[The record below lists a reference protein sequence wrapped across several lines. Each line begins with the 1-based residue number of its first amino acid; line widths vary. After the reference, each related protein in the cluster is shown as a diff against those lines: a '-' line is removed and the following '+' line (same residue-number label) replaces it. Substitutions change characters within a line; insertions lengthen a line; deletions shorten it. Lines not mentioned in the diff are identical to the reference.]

1 MGSWIAM
8 LSDLLFRLRALFR
21 RRTMEAEM
29 DEELRSHFE
38 NHVEKLV
45 ATGLSREEALRRAR
59 IEFGGYE
66 QLKED
71 CRDARGVNLIETVH
85 QDVGYALRML
95 RGSPGFATVAILTLA
110 LGIGANTAIFSV
122 IDSVLLRPLPYQNP
136 AGLVMVW
143 ENDSQHPNP
152 HNTVSPPDFL
162 DWQSRNS
169 VFAEMSALFD
179 QRVNLT
185 GNGLPQEVVIQ
196 DVSANFFSVLGVRP
210 ILGPGFTAENG
221 KPGHDD
227 VLVLSYGF
235 WKERFASDPGI
246 IGKPVVLNGHPQI
259 VVGVAP
265 QNFSW
270 FIKDGS
276 FTGAKPQM
284 WTPFIFPASFSDRKG
299 VGRFLTVVA
308 RLKAGVTV
316 PQAQSEMN
324 TIAAR
329 IAEEYPDFN
338 GYWGANVV
346 SVRDQISGDLR
357 PALLILF
364 GAVVFVLVIACANV
378 SSLLLAR
385 AAAREREFAVRSAIG
400 ASPWRIARQLLT
412 ESVLLALIGGAIGV
426 ALAVGGTNLLLAA
439 SPENLLDLR
448 SIPIDRRVL
457 AFASGATLLAG
468 LLFGFLPSYISAHS
482 GISETLK
489 EGGRGSSAGKR
500 RRFARSAFVVAQ
512 MCLAL
517 VLLAGSGLLIRSFIR
532 LVGVDPGFD
541 ASHLLTF
548 KVSLPSSKY
557 GKDPACL
564 AFFRQLLARISALSG
579 VRSVSMNSF
588 PPFSGLGSAT
598 GVHVLSQPERSLMDL
613 PEAAVRVIGKDY
625 FPTMQIPL
633 HSGRTFNEQELTEDR
648 HVVIINQA
656 FRDQYLKGVNPL
668 GQKAVIFMKSLQE
681 SQNTPSEIIGVVG
694 DVRQMGLDTP
704 AEPTVYWPHP
714 ELVISEMTILVRTEN
729 DPLRLVSAV
738 RNELQQMDPEL
749 PMAAI
754 STMDQLLADSISR
767 SRFTMLLLGIFA
779 CIALVLASVGIYGVI
794 AYSVTQRTQEFGI
807 RMALG
812 ANHRDVLRLVLGQG
826 TRLTLLGVGLGV
838 IAALIVTRLMA
849 TLLYGITASDPLTF
863 TAVALLLALVALAAC
878 YIPARRATRVDPID
892 ALRYQ

>member
-1 MGSWIAM
+1 M
-8 LSDLLFRLRALFR
+8 LSDLMFRLRALFR
-21 RRTMEAEM
+21 RGAMEAEM

-38 NHVEKLV
+38 NQVEKLV
-45 ATGLSREEALRRAR
+45 ASGMPREEAMRRAR
-59 IEFGGYE
+59 LEFGGYE
-66 QLKED
+66 QLKEE
-71 CRDARGVNLIETVH
+71 CRDARGVSLVEATV
-85 QDVGYALRML
+85 QDLRYALRML
-95 RGSPGFATVAILTLA
+95 RNSPGFTAVAILTLA

-122 IDSVLLRPLPYQNP
+122 IDSILLRPLPYSDP

-143 ENDSQHPNP
+143 ENNSQHPNP

-169 VFAEMSALFD
+169 VFTEMAAIFD
-179 QRVNLT
+179 QHANLT
-185 GNGLPQEVVIQ
+185 GNGLPQEVVLQ
-196 DVSANFFSVLGVRP
+196 DVSANFFSVLGVTP

-221 KPGHDD
+221 KAGHDNVV
-227 VLVLSYGF
+227 VLGYGF
-235 WKERFASDPGI
+235 WKERFAGDTGV
-246 IGKPVVLNGHPQI
+246 IGKSILLDGKAQTI
-259 VVGVAP
+259 TGVAP
-265 QNFSW
+265 ENFSW

-284 WTPFIFPASFSDRKG
+284 WTPFVFPARFSDRKDI
-299 VGRFLTVVA
+299 GRFLSVVA
-308 RLKAGVTV
+308 RLKTGATV
-316 PQAQSEMN
+316 PQAQSQMN
-324 TIAAR
+324 AIAAR

-364 GAVVFVLVIACANV
+364 GAVAFVLLISCANV
-378 SSLLLAR
+378 SSLLLSR
-385 AAAREREFAVRSAIG
+385 AAAREREIAVRTAIG

-448 SIPIDRRVL
+448 SIPIDWRVL
-457 AFASGATLLAG
+457 AFAAAATLLAG
-468 LLFGFLPSYISAHS
+468 LLFGVLPSYISAHS

-489 EGGRGSSAGKR
+489 EGSRGSSAGKR
-500 RRFARSAFVVAQ
+500 RQIARGAFVVAQ

-517 VLLAGSGLLIRSFIR
+517 VLLAGSGLLIRSFVR

-548 KVSLPSSKY
+548 KVSLPTAKY
-557 GKDPACL
+557 GNDKAIL
-564 AFFRQLLARISALSG
+564 TFFQQLLARVSHLPG

-598 GVHVLSQPERSLMDL
+598 GVHVLGQPERSLMDL
-613 PEAAVRVIGKDY
+613 PVAAVRVVGADY
-625 FPTMQIPL
+625 FSTMQIPL
-633 HSGRTFNEQELTEDR
+633 HAGRTFNEQELAEER

-656 FRDQYLKGVNPL
+656 FADQYLKGVNPL
-668 GQKAVIFMKSLQE
+668 GQKAVIYMKSLEE
-681 SQNTPSEIIGVVG
+681 SKNKPSEIIGVVG

-714 ELVISEMTILVRTEN
+714 ELVISELTIVVRTANE
-729 DPLRLVSAV
+729 PLALVSAV
-738 RNELQQMDPEL
+738 RNELQQMDAEQ

-754 STMDQLLADSISR
+754 STMDQLLAGTLSR
-767 SRFTMLLLGIFA
+767 SRFTMLVLGVFA
-779 CIALVLASVGIYGVI
+779 VLALILACVGIYGVI

-812 ANHRDVLRLVLGQG
+812 ANRRDVFRLVLGQG
-826 TRLTLLGVGLGV
+826 TRLTLLGIGLGIV
-838 IAALIVTRLMA
+838 AALIVTRLMA
-849 TLLYGITASDPLTF
+849 TLLYGISATDPLTF
-863 TAVALLLALVALAAC
+863 TAVALLLTLVALAAC
-878 YIPARRATRVDPID
+878 YIPARRATRVDPIV
-892 ALRYQ
+892 ALRYE

>member
-1 MGSWIAM
+1 MF
-8 LSDLLFRLRALFR
+8 SDLLFRLRALFR
-21 RRTMEAEM
+21 RGAMEAEM
-29 DEELRSHFE
+29 DEELHSHFE
-38 NHVEKLV
+38 NQVEKLV
-45 ATGLSREEALRRAR
+45 ASGLSREEAVRRAR

-66 QLKED
+66 HLKEE
-71 CRDARGVNLIETVH
+71 CRDARGVSLVETIA
-85 QDVGYALRML
+85 QDLRYALRML
-95 RGSPGFATVAILTLA
+95 RNSPGFTAVAILTLA

-122 IDSVLLRPLPYQNP
+122 IDSVLLRPLPYQDP

-143 ENDSQHPNP
+143 ENNSQHANP

-185 GNGLPQEVVIQ
+185 GNGVPQEVVIQ

-210 ILGPGFTAENG
+210 ILGPGISAENG

-227 VLVLSYGF
+227 VVVLSYGF
-235 WKERFASDPGI
+235 WKERFAGDPEI

-259 VVGVAP
+259 IVGVAP
-265 QNFSW
+265 QNFTW

-308 RLKAGVTV
+308 RLKPGVTV
-316 PQAQSEMN
+316 PEAKSQMD

-338 GYWGANVV
+338 AYWGANVV

-364 GAVVFVLVIACANV
+364 GAVAFVLLIACANV

-385 AAAREREFAVRSAIG
+385 AAAREREIAVRTAIG
-400 ASPWRIARQLLT
+400 ASRWRIARQLLT
-412 ESVLLALIGGAIGV
+412 ESILLALIGGAMGMT
-426 ALAVGGTNLLLAA
+426 LAVWGTNLLLAA
-439 SPENLLDLR
+439 TPGNLLDLR
-448 SIPIDRRVL
+448 SLPIDWRVL
-457 AFASGATLLAG
+457 AFAGGSTLLAG
-468 LLFGFLPSYISAHS
+468 LFFGVLPSYISAHS

-489 EGGRGSSAGKR
+489 EGGRGSSAGKQ
-500 RRFARSAFVVAQ
+500 RSFVRGAFVVAQ

-517 VLLAGSGLLIRSFIR
+517 VLLAGSGLLIRSFVR

-541 ASHLLTF
+541 PSHLLTF

-557 GKDPACL
+557 KTDAALL
-564 AFFRQLLARISALSG
+564 AFFRQLLARVSQLPG
-579 VRSVSMNSF
+579 VRSVSMNNF

-598 GVHVLSQPERSLMDL
+598 GVHVLNQPERSLMDL
-613 PEAAVRVIGKDY
+613 PVAAVRVIGADY
-625 FPTMQIPL
+625 LRTMQIPL
-633 HSGRTFNEQELTEDR
+633 RAGRAFNEQEVTEER
-648 HVVIINQA
+648 HVVIVNQA
-656 FRDQYLKGVNPL
+656 FADQCLHGVNPL
-668 GQKAVIFMKSLQE
+668 GQKAVIYMKSLEE
-681 SQNTPSEIIGVVG
+681 SKITPSEIIGVVG

-714 ELVISEMTILVRTEN
+714 ELVISEMTIVVRTEN
-729 DPLRLVSAV
+729 DPLALVSAA
-738 RNELQQMDPEL
+738 RNELRQMDPEQ

-754 STMDQLLADSISR
+754 ATMDQLLAGSLSR
-767 SRFTMLLLGIFA
+767 SRFTMLVLGVFA
-779 CIALVLASVGIYGVI
+779 ALALVLACVGIYGVI

-812 ANHRDVLRLVLGQG
+812 ANRRDVFRLVLGQG
-826 TRLTLLGVGLGV
+826 TRLAVLGIGFGIV
-838 IAALIVTRLMA
+838 AALLVTRLMA
-849 TLLYGITASDPLTF
+849 TLLYGTSATDPLTF
-863 TAVALLLALVALAAC
+863 TAVSLLLALVALAAC
-878 YIPARRATRVDPID
+878 YIPARRATRVDPIV
-892 ALRYQ
+892 ALRYE

>member
-1 MGSWIAM
+1 MF
-8 LSDLLFRLRALFR
+8 SDLLFRLRALFR
-21 RRTMEAEM
+21 RDAMEAEM

-38 NHVEKLV
+38 NQVEKLV
-45 ATGLSREEALRRAR
+45 ASGLPREEATRRAR
-59 IEFGGYE
+59 LGFGGYE
-66 QLKED
+66 QLKEE
-71 CRDARGVNLIETVH
+71 CRDARGVSFVETLI
-85 QDVGYALRML
+85 QDLRYALRML
-95 RGSPGFATVAILTLA
+95 RNSPGFTAVAILTLA
-110 LGIGANTAIFSV
+110 LGVGANTAIFSV
-122 IDSVLLRPLPYQNP
+122 IDSVLLRPLPYQDP
-136 AGLVMVW
+136 DGIVMVW

-179 QRVNLT
+179 QRVILT
-185 GNGLPQEVVIQ
+185 GNGVPQEVVVQ
-196 DVSANFFSVLGVRP
+196 DVSANFFSVLGVHP
-210 ILGPGFTAENG
+210 ILGSGFTAENG

-227 VLVLSYGF
+227 VIVLSYGF

-265 QNFSW
+265 KNFTW

-308 RLKAGVTV
+308 RLKPGATV
-316 PQAQSEMN
+316 PQAQSQMN

-346 SVRDQISGDLR
+346 SVCDQISGDLR

-364 GAVVFVLVIACANV
+364 GAVAFVLLIACANV

-385 AAAREREFAVRSAIG
+385 AATREREIAVRTAIG
-400 ASPWRIARQLLT
+400 ASRWRIARQLLT
-412 ESVLLALIGGAIGV
+412 ESVLLALIGGVIGM
-426 ALAVGGTNLLLAA
+426 ALAIWGTNLLLAA
-439 SPENLLDLR
+439 SPENLLDLH
-448 SIPIDRRVL
+448 SIPIDWRVL
-457 AFASGATLLAG
+457 AFAGGSTLLAG
-468 LLFGFLPSYISAHS
+468 LLFGMLPSYISAHS

-489 EGGRGSSAGKR
+489 EGGRGSSAGR
-500 RRFARSAFVVAQ
+500 QLSLARGAFVVAQ
-512 MCLAL
+512 ISLAL
-517 VLLAGSGLLIRSFIR
+517 VLLAGSGLLIRSFVR

-557 GKDPACL
+557 KTDAAL
-564 AFFRQLLARISALSG
+564 LTFFRQLVTRVSHLPG
-579 VRSVSMNSF
+579 VRSASMNSF

-613 PEAAVRVIGKDY
+613 PVAAVRIIGADY
-625 FPTMQIPL
+625 FSTMQIPL
-633 HSGRTFNEQELTEDR
+633 RAGRTFNEQELTEER

-656 FRDQYLKGVNPL
+656 FADQYLKGVNPL
-668 GQKAVIFMKSLQE
+668 GQKAVIYMKSLEE
-681 SQNTPSEIIGVVG
+681 SKNTASEIIGVVG

-714 ELVISEMTILVRTEN
+714 ELVMSEMTVVVRTEN
-729 DPLRLVSAV
+729 DPLTLVSAV
-738 RNELQQMDPEL
+738 RNELQQMDPEQ

-754 STMDQLLADSISR
+754 ATMDQLLSGSLSR
-767 SRFTMLLLGIFA
+767 SRFTMLVLGVFA
-779 CIALVLASVGIYGVI
+779 ALALVLACVGIYGVI
-794 AYSVTQRTQEFGI
+794 AYSVTQRIQEFGI

-812 ANHRDVLRLVLGQG
+812 ANRHDVFRLVLGQG
-826 TRLTLLGVGLGV
+826 TRLTLLGIGLGIV
-838 IAALIVTRLMA
+838 AALIVTRLMA
-849 TLLYGITASDPLTF
+849 TLLYGISATDPLTF
-863 TAVALLLALVALAAC
+863 VAVALLLALVALAAC
-878 YIPARRATRVDPID
+878 YIPARRATRVDPIV
-892 ALRYQ
+892 ALRYE

>member
-1 MGSWIAM
+1 MF
-8 LSDLLFRLRALFR
+8 SDLLFRLRALFR
-21 RRTMEAEM
+21 RDAMEAEM

-38 NHVEKLV
+38 NQVEKLV
-45 ATGLSREEALRRAR
+45 ASGLPREEATRRAR
-59 IEFGGYE
+59 LGFGGYE
-66 QLKED
+66 QLKEE
-71 CRDARGVNLIETVH
+71 CRDARGVSFVETLI
-85 QDVGYALRML
+85 QDLRYALRML
-95 RGSPGFATVAILTLA
+95 RNSPGFTAVAILTLA
-110 LGIGANTAIFSV
+110 LGVGANTAIFSV
-122 IDSVLLRPLPYQNP
+122 IDSVLLRPLPYQDP
-136 AGLVMVW
+136 DGIVMVW

-179 QRVNLT
+179 QRVILT
-185 GNGLPQEVVIQ
+185 GNGVPQEVVVQ
-196 DVSANFFSVLGVRP
+196 DVSANFFSVLGVHP

-227 VLVLSYGF
+227 VIVLSYGF

-265 QNFSW
+265 KNFTW

-308 RLKAGVTV
+308 RLKPGATV
-316 PQAQSEMN
+316 PQAQSQMN

-338 GYWGANVV
+338 GYWEANVV

-364 GAVVFVLVIACANV
+364 GAVAFVLLIACANV

-385 AAAREREFAVRSAIG
+385 AATREREIAVRTAIG
-400 ASPWRIARQLLT
+400 ASRWRIARQLLT
-412 ESVLLALIGGAIGV
+412 ESVLLALIGGVIGM
-426 ALAVGGTNLLLAA
+426 ALAIWGTNLLLAA
-439 SPENLLDLR
+439 SPENLLDLH
-448 SIPIDRRVL
+448 SIPIDWRVL
-457 AFASGATLLAG
+457 AFAGGSTLLAG
-468 LLFGFLPSYISAHS
+468 LLFGMLPSYISAHS

-489 EGGRGSSAGKR
+489 EGGRGSSAGR
-500 RRFARSAFVVAQ
+500 QLSLARGAFVVAQ
-512 MCLAL
+512 ISLAL
-517 VLLAGSGLLIRSFIR
+517 VLLAGSGLLIRSFVR

-557 GKDPACL
+557 KTDAAL
-564 AFFRQLLARISALSG
+564 LTFFRQLVTRVSHLPG
-579 VRSVSMNSF
+579 VRSASMNSF

-613 PEAAVRVIGKDY
+613 PVAAVRIIGADY
-625 FPTMQIPL
+625 FSTMQIPL
-633 HSGRTFNEQELTEDR
+633 RAGRTFNEQELTEER

-656 FRDQYLKGVNPL
+656 FADQYLKGVNPL
-668 GQKAVIFMKSLQE
+668 GQKAVIYMKSLEE
-681 SQNTPSEIIGVVG
+681 SKNTASEIIGVVG

-714 ELVISEMTILVRTEN
+714 ELVMSEMTVVVRTEN
-729 DPLRLVSAV
+729 DPLTLVSAV
-738 RNELQQMDPEL
+738 RNELQQMDPEQ

-754 STMDQLLADSISR
+754 ATMDQLLSGSLSR
-767 SRFTMLLLGIFA
+767 SRFTMLVLGVFA
-779 CIALVLASVGIYGVI
+779 ALALVLACVGIYGVI
-794 AYSVTQRTQEFGI
+794 AYSVTQRIQEFGI

-812 ANHRDVLRLVLGQG
+812 ANRRDVFRLVLGQG
-826 TRLTLLGVGLGV
+826 TRLTLLGIGLGIV
-838 IAALIVTRLMA
+838 AALIVTRLMA
-849 TLLYGITASDPLTF
+849 TLLYGISATDPLTF
-863 TAVALLLALVALAAC
+863 VAVALLLALVALAAC
-878 YIPARRATRVDPID
+878 YIPARRATRVDPIV
-892 ALRYQ
+892 ALRYE